1 MGCLSH
7 RPLFYSKPLQQK
19 TCGRQ
24 FGIRYISFYLLL
36 SRIFTVSF
44 DRLHHFAPVR
54 RILSFLTLHHRLE
67 SVGLHLTAPLMRMLM
82 FLFVTSVIKAYI
94 QQNGADCSNGCEN
107 RSSYKPGVYAKYT
120 VSLVS
125 AADTTAQRT
134 ENRRRHSHSEIHTG
148 NQYRNAKGNIF
159 LF

>member
-1 MGCLSH
+1 MKHPEVTFLLFRHIVPANFWRYFLHNTIEEGPMGYLSH

-44 DRLHHFAPVR
+44 ARLHHFAPVR

-107 RSSYKPGVYAKYT
+107 RSSYKPGV
-120 VSLVS
+120 
-125 AADTTAQRT
+125 
-134 ENRRRHSHSEIHTG
+134 
-148 NQYRNAKGNIF
+148 
-159 LF
+159 